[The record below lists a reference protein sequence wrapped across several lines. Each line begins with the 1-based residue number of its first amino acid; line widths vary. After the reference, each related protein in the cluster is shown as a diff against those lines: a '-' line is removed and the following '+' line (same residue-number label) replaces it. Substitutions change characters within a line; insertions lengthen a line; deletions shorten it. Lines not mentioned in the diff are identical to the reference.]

1 MIGSRALMAATA
13 LAGLAPA
20 LAAQEQPASPPAPS
34 QGWTRGAVHYGKWAT
49 AAAAL
54 GFTMLAARE
63 NHNADDNWQQLRE
76 LCQADNTA
84 CQQRPDG
91 QYVNSAAELLYQK
104 TLYYDRRARR
114 RLIVG
119 QVSLLTT
126 AALFILDLRNQR
138 RGPPN
143 IPFHGLEVM
152 AEPAGDG
159 ARVGVRF
166 TF

>member
-1 MIGSRALMAATA
+1 MIRSRPLMVAAA

-20 LAAQEQPASPPAPS
+20 LAAQERPAPAPA

-49 AAAAL
+49 AAVAL
-54 GFTMLAARE
+54 GFTVLAARE
-63 NHNADDNWQQLRE
+63 HRNADDSWQQLRE
-76 LCQADNTA
+76 LCRADNTA
-84 CQQRPDG
+84 CQLRPDG
-91 QYVNSAAELLYQK
+91 QYANSAAELLYQK

-143 IPFHGLEVM
+143 IPFHGLEM
-152 AEPAGDG
+152 TAEPAGSG
-159 ARVGVRF
+159 ARLGMRVPF
-166 TF
+166 

>member
-1 MIGSRALMAATA
+1 
-13 LAGLAPA
+13 
-20 LAAQEQPASPPAPS
+20 
-34 QGWTRGAVHYGKWAT
+34 VHYGKWAT
-49 AAAAL
+49 AAIAL
-54 GFTMLAARE
+54 GFTVLAARE
-63 NHNADDNWQQLRE
+63 NSNADDNWQQLRD
-76 LCQADNTA
+76 LCRADNAA
-84 CQQRPDG
+84 CQQRSDG
-91 QYVNSAAELLYQK
+91 QYVVLTAELLYQK

-143 IPFHGLEVM
+143 IPFHGLEVT
-152 AEPAGDG
+152 AEPEGSG
-159 ARVGVRF
+159 ARVGLRL

>member
-1 MIGSRALMAATA
+1 MTRARAMIVATT

-20 LAAQEQPASPPAPS
+20 LAAQERPASPPASS

-49 AAAAL
+49 AAVAL
-54 GFTMLAARE
+54 GFTVLAARE
-63 NHNADDNWQQLRE
+63 NQHADDSWQQLRE
-76 LCQADNTA
+76 LCRADNSA
-84 CQQRPDG
+84 CRQRPDG
-91 QYVNSAAELLYQK
+91 QYVNSTTELLYQK

-126 AALFILDLRNQR
+126 AALFILDLRYQR

-143 IPFHGLEVM
+143 IPFNGLELL
-152 AEPAGDG
+152 AQPAGTG
-159 ARVGVRF
+159 AHLGIRVPF
-166 TF
+166 